1 MPFEWYQY
9 IDKGTTLVIKSQSVC
24 NAIALSHTE
33 LWFIALHCDSYVYQA
48 FFPTSE
54 HDDRGRDCNQS
65 ANTTMDYAGMS
76 ADAYCQI
83 MEAINLISVG
93 KIPLKRWV
101 SSHWPVLW
109 PGMWADVYL
118 LVWPCPSSHP
128 TDLYRGLHGMSADVR
143 LLVDLDLG
151 PAHRSRLTA
160 VSELFYFTYS
170 Q

>member
-1 MPFEWYQY
+1 M
-9 IDKGTTLVIKSQSVC
+9 
-24 NAIALSHTE
+24 IALSRTE
-33 LWFIALHCDSYVYQA
+33 LRFIALHCDSYVYQA

-101 SSHWPVLW
+101 SS
-109 PGMWADVYL
+109 
-118 LVWPCPSSHP
+118 SSCTVAWYVSWCVP
-128 TDLYRGLHGMSADVR
+128 TDVTLS
-143 LLVDLDLG
+143 
-151 PAHRSRLTA
+151 
-160 VSELFYFTYS
+160 
-170 Q
+170 